1 MTNFGSPPADL
12 DSACAQIGISSAPS
26 PASPRDLSE
35 VAAETN
41 PPFHGTEGDQTES
54 DDLVRLLGPELMAP
68 LVIRKVLEKRKKL
81 EELEK
86 EAAQN
91 EADLRVG
98 ERFLDKWVP
107 RASWDPRVKAMK
119 IPPAPASPAADLSDD
134 SARPAQEPPPSNDP
148 SEPALLENSGQRSPS
163 HAPPVNPETTEV
175 VRKTDHVEPPTDTV
189 DGPQRARIRW
199 AIEGIRNWRK
209 EGTRALTQ
217 KINKRLDSEDGRNA
231 GRHIGRPV
239 SVDTVWR
246 FLKSAGE
253 AP

>member
-1 MTNFGSPPADL
+1 MAPRPPTGTNAPPKNPSDETDLMRLVRAADGVEPKTL
-12 DSACAQIGISSAPS
+12 HKLTIMAEVFALEKKKAQI
-26 PASPRDLSE
+26 
-35 VAAETN
+35 
-41 PPFHGTEGDQTES
+41 
-54 DDLVRLLGPELMAP
+54 
-68 LVIRKVLEKRKKL
+68 
-81 EELEK
+81 
-86 EAAQN
+86 
-91 EADLRVG
+91 EADLSVRKRWLRKKG
-98 ERFLDKWVP
+98 PQSL
-107 RASWDPRVKAMK
+107 WDPQAAAK
-119 IPPAPASPAADLSDD
+119 IPSTRRSPADVSGAPAC
-134 SARPAQEPPPSNDP
+134 PAQEPPPSNDP
-148 SEPALLENSGQRSPS
+148 SEPGLFENSGQRSSS